1 VLQIIRRLLIR
12 SDRFR
17 LEREF
22 AGPDFHR
29 GERCALP
36 RHTEQSSREF
46 APAGAA
52 VVVQETALQI
62 AWISLTLSLA
72 ERLES
77 EETTGVW
84 FEIEHVCARPR
95 GRD

>member
-1 VLQIIRRLLIR
+1 MFAFLAGSFVLAG
-12 SDRFR
+12 
-17 LEREF
+17 F
-22 AGPDFHR
+22 AP
-29 GERCALP
+29 
-36 RHTEQSSREF
+36 EF

-84 FEIEHVCARPR
+84 LELEHVCARPR